1 MTDLAARLRA
11 AGCVFAEDEA
21 RILLDQQDAVDE
33 LESAVARRVAG
44 EPLEHI
50 VGWVDF
56 GDVRLHVGPGAFIP
70 RQRSLFLAAQVI
82 SAVKPGDVFV
92 EAYAGVAPLAAAVSH
107 AAGARVHAVEYDPA
121 AAEYAA
127 RNLPDGDVHVGESLH
142 PLPADLRGQ
151 VDVIAAVP
159 PYVPDG
165 ALDAM
170 PSEARDHEPR
180 ATHRGGSDGLDH
192 VRRLID
198 EARDWLTPGGV
209 LLVELHRDQAP
220 TAIGHARAAAYA
232 ATTVTGQDGHTA
244 VLRARQPRGGDE
256 ETRQPEG
263 RDER

>member
-1 MTDLAARLRA
+1 MTDLVRRLRE

-21 RILLDQQDAVDE
+21 RILLAEQYDADD
-33 LESAVARRVAG
+33 LESAVTRRVSG

-56 GDVRLHVGPGAFIP
+56 GDVRLHVGPGVFIP
-70 RQRSLFLAAQVI
+70 RQRSLFFAAQAI
-82 SAVKPGDVFV
+82 SAVKDAGVFV
-92 EAYAGVAPLAAAVSH
+92 EAYAGVAPLAAVVSH
-107 AAGARVHAVEYDPA
+107 AASSRVHAVECDPT

-127 RNLPDGDVHVGESLH
+127 RNLPDGDVHVGEGLH
-142 PLPADLRGQ
+142 PLPADLRGY

-180 ATHRGGSDGLDH
+180 ETHRGGNDGLDH

-198 EARDWLTPGGV
+198 EARAWLTPGGV
-209 LLVELHRDQAP
+209 LLVELHRDQGL
-220 TAIGHARAAAYA
+220 TAIGDAQAAGYA
-232 ATTVTGQDGHTA
+232 AETVTGQDGHTA
-244 VLRARQPRGGDE
+244 VLRARQPAR
-256 ETRQPEG
+256 
-263 RDER
+263 